1 MGIVSRFAFLN
12 CDSQI
17 LSGRA
22 RLWRHSYDN
31 NGVRKRVHL
40 RRITLTLIAAFENFI
55 TAIK

>member
-1 MGIVSRFAFLN
+1 MGIVSWFAFLN

-17 LSGRA
+17 LSGRV
-22 RLWRHSYDN
+22 RLWRRSYDN

-40 RRITLTLIAAFENFI
+40 RRITLTLIVTFENFI